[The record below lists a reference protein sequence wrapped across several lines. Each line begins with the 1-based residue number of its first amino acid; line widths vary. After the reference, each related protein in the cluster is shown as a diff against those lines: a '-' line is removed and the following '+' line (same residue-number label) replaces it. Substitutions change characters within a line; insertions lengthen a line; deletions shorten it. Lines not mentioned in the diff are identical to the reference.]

1 MTRSVRHRTRFAA
14 HAGPCVRATFEAP
27 GPFGNLFFIAG
38 LAARIPFCTRSP
50 GAPFDGTPSVRRR
63 PERIRGRFSS
73 LFSIPPIDAQSRR
86 CLSQWRRV
94 TQLC

>member
-14 HAGPCVRATFEAP
+14 HAGPCVRATLEAP

-50 GAPFDGTPSVRRR
+50 RRAVRRYAQR
-63 PERIRGRFSS
+63 AQAAGTDSRS
-73 LFSIPPIDAQSRR
+73 LFVPIFNPSN
-86 CLSQWRRV
+86 
-94 TQLC
+94 

>member
-1 MTRSVRHRTRFAA
+1 MRAHAFARRSKRPDRSETYFSSPDLPHASRFAR
-14 HAGPCVRATFEAP
+14 VR
-27 GPFGNLFFIAG
+27 
-38 LAARIPFCTRSP
+38 P

-86 CLSQWRRV
+86 YLSQWRRV